1 MGKNYYLQVFLEDC
15 KYVVKENK
23 MTKFINYELEISSD
37 DSDEVSDEKISN
49 EEYIKTKYY
58 DSAFGNF

>member
-1 MGKNYYLQVFLEDC
+1 
-15 KYVVKENK
+15 
-23 MTKFINYELEISSD
+23 MTKFINELETSSD

-58 DSAFGNF
+58 DNAFGNF